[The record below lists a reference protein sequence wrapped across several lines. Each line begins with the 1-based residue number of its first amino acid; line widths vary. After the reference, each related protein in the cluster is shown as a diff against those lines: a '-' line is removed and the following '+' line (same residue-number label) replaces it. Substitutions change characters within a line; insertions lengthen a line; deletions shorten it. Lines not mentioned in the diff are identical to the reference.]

1 MCSAVALLS
10 PATGG
15 VPGLYLPDAHH
26 ARTVTGFF
34 ILTLLWG
41 GLLWYIAVTPT
52 EKMQMTWLVLI
63 GLILLAPLLALIW
76 PALR

>member
-1 MCSAVALLS
+1 M
-10 PATGG
+10 
-15 VPGLYLPDAHH
+15 
-26 ARTVTGFF
+26 TGFF

-52 EKMQMTWLVLI
+52 EKMQMTWLLS
-63 GLILLAPLLALIW
+63 LALMGLLGLLWPIAAIFW

>member
-1 MCSAVALLS
+1 M
-10 PATGG
+10 TG
-15 VPGLYLPDAHH
+15 L
-26 ARTVTGFF
+26 F

-41 GLLWYIAVTPT
+41 ALLWYIAVTPT
-52 EKMQMTWLVLI
+52 EKMQMTWLVLV